1 MFTNVCYVHFMKL
14 LAILPR
20 PTHEKKEGS
29 EGGLEPRGGR
39 DGTEAAAAE
48 ILLCGVG
55 GKNEAGNAK
64 QTSER
69 ASERLPCRLV
79 AKNEIVRTWKKTGER
94 ERGNYEMKTLRLQ

>member
-1 MFTNVCYVHFMKL
+1 MKL

-69 ASERLPCRLV
+69 ESGCRPV

-94 ERGNYEMKTLRLQ
+94 ERGTIR